1 MSCRSAPIGCLRLCQ
16 DQGALHMIYRTAAVM
31 AFLSITGSASAQTTN
46 CMSMGSNMVNC
57 NSSDGSNTNCMSM
70 GGTMVTC
77 NTTGG
82 PKPMQS
88 DIGDGGDTTGAAGVV
103 SFVRALGERS
113 FRSKIGK
120 MLSAGDCEGAAR
132 YAYEKGR
139 LELGSEIRKQCAPQA
154 AGVASRLSSVE
165 ADLAQIAANAK
176 TPGPLSDQI
185 MLTEVKARGT
195 QLLLTGVVRVPNVKV
210 TPQDRADMTAE
221 LCSENRMLNLFRNG
235 ATVRTVVLE
244 MDGSQVAAL
253 LVGAADCGLT
263 AR

>member
-1 MSCRSAPIGCLRLCQ
+1 
-16 DQGALHMIYRTAAVM
+16 MIYKPAAAIALLSM
-31 AFLSITGSASAQTTN
+31 AASVSAQTTN
-46 CMSMGSNMVNC
+46 CMAMGSTMVNC

-70 GGTMVTC
+70 GSTMVTC

-82 PKPMQS
+82 ATSNQANN
-88 DIGDGGDTTGAAGVV
+88 GDTTGAAGIV
-103 SFVRALGERS
+103 SFVRTLSERS

-139 LELGSEIRKQCAPQA
+139 LELGGEIRKQCAPQGTA
-154 AGVASRLSSVE
+154 ASAGLGSVE
-165 ADLAQIAANAK
+165 GDLAKIAATAK
-176 TPGPLSDQI
+176 TPSPLSDEI
-185 MLTEVKARGT
+185 MLTEVKSRGT

-210 TPQDRADMTAE
+210 TPEDRADMTTE
-221 LCSENRMLNLFRNG
+221 LCSDNRMLNLFRNG
-235 ATVRTVVLE
+235 ATVRTVVLAA
-244 MDGSQVAAL
+244 DGTQIAAL